1 MYSDEAR
8 HDLEMLKTTWLI
20 EVFNQSL
27 KSVMSY
33 REALSHLLNRTPE
46 LEDYLKNFFVVLT
59 GDFSTWKC
67 NKKIIAEVS
76 YV

>member
-59 GDFSTWKC
+59 GDISTWKC